1 MSRAWTCRGRLR
13 SPGRGSFSTGGAG
26 RGWRGTGQ
34 APAPGNARGGGWARG
49 AGLSY
54 VPAPGNRSGVLS
66 RAAPAP
72 RPHPGTPPLGIRA
85 RAKEEVGD
93 PSPTTEPQPPA
104 VPLQVARPQGQRSS
118 ARSCSRVAWAGPPEG
133 PGRSAR
139 CCTPASGLSEQ
150 PRAGR
155 GQWAGHRGWAGQRL
169 WAAPPRLPLPQR
181 RPAPALQLRKCPQR
195 ARG

>member
-1 MSRAWTCRGRLR
+1 MTARPRSPGAAALTRVSRAWTCRGRLR

-34 APAPGNARGGGWARG
+34 APAPGSARGGGWARG
-49 AGLSY
+49 AGLSH

-85 RAKEEVGD
+85 RATEEVGD

-104 VPLQVARPQGQRSS
+104 VPLQVARPQLLQGRVGGT
-118 ARSCSRVAWAGPPEG
+118 ARGAGPL
-133 PGRSAR
+133 RALLY
-139 CCTPASGLSEQ
+139 SGLRPPAFPSSPGLGGVGGAEA
-150 PRAGR
+150 PGSP
-155 GQWAGHRGWAGQRL
+155 
-169 WAAPPRLPLPQR
+169 APPAAHPAEACA
-181 RPAPALQLRKCPQR
+181 RPAVT
-195 ARG
+195 